1 MADIHIEEFYK
12 DAAIALLQL
21 YNSFPRRINL
31 FVEDIAGPDEPDE
44 FGLHSKRHM
53 ACFGALLWLEEEGL
67 LRYVDTIRQEALDQ
81 AVLTRDAFV
90 RLSTPAS
97 GTLLSAPDTHSPM
110 VADTLPESVRQ
121 DLSTHIHLIRNAL
134 RSGSSSSIT
143 RVMQGTFFNNA
154 RNETSGMASDH

>member
-12 DAAIALLQL
+12 DAAIALVQL
-21 YNSFPRRINL
+21 FNAFPRRINL

-67 LRYVDTIRQEALDQ
+67 LRYVETIRQEALDQ
-81 AVLTRDAFV
+81 AVLTRRAFV
-90 RLSTPAS
+90 RLSMPAS
-97 GTLLSAPDTHSPM
+97 GALPGTL
-110 VADTLPESVRQ
+110 DTLTPDERDQLPDSVRQ

-134 RSGSSSSIT
+134 RSGSSATISQ
-143 RVMQGTFFNNA
+143 VMQETFFSNTLA
-154 RNETSGMASDH
+154 GTSVAPGDH

>member
-1 MADIHIEEFYK
+1 MADIHVEEFFK
-12 DAAIALLQL
+12 DAAIALVQL
-21 YNSFPRRINL
+21 YSAFPRRINL

-81 AVLTRDAFV
+81 AVLTQKAFV

-97 GTLLSAPDTHSPM
+97 AGLLARLENLAPRDQ
-110 VADTLPESVRQ
+110 DQLPESVRQ

-134 RSGSSSSIT
+134 RSGSSATISQ
-143 RVMQGTFFNNA
+143 VMQGAFFGG
-154 RNETSGMASDH
+154 TSALASDH